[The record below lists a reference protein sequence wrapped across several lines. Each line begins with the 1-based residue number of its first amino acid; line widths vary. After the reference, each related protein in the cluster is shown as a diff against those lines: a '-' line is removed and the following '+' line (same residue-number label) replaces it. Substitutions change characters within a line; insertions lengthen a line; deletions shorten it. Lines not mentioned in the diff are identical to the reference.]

1 VCVDFLCDGVCKPL
15 PIFHASGIQ
24 SQSGNLLKV
33 VEKLGPALTN
43 KNPELREKGTRIL
56 AEVLHNLPKDCLQ
69 ESEVYFIITFFCDR
83 LKDHNAVIPA
93 ALQGILA
100 VVCRCRFTYYSF
112 ANMHVDC

>member
-1 VCVDFLCDGVCKPL
+1 VCVDFRCDVVYKPL
-15 PIFHASGIQ
+15 LIFHASGIQ

-43 KNPELREKGTRIL
+43 KDPELREKGTRIL
-56 AEVLHNLPKDCLQ
+56 AEVLHNLSKDCLQ
-69 ESEVYFIITFFCDR
+69 KSEVQFIVTFFCDR

-100 VVCRCRFTYYSF
+100 VVCRCRFICYF
-112 ANMHVDC
+112 F